1 MTTMNW
7 QQPGDP
13 AWLFEVLKLDGL
25 KGGLEAACGNAGG
38 NYYSDE
44 YGGTCFGEDGG
55 YIECGWGSAQCGGE
69 TPTRA
74 NRLDSILASPP
85 VGGRTMAPPANNGP
99 PPSLSGPSTSG
110 PLSPA
115 APATDKCQVNPNC
128 G

>member
-44 YGGTCFGEDGG
+44 YGETCFGEDGG
-55 YIECGWGSAQCGGE
+55 YIECGWVLRSAVARHRHV
-69 TPTRA
+69 PTVWTR
-74 NRLDSILASPP
+74 SW
-85 VGGRTMAPPANNGP
+85 
-99 PPSLSGPSTSG
+99 
-110 PLSPA
+110 PLPR
-115 APATDKCQVNPNC
+115 
-128 G
+128 